1 VGAGT
6 PACSTDNFA
15 IRPTS
20 VTLTAAP
27 AMATPP
33 SATATPVT
41 KAGTAFAL
49 NGAATAGYTGT
60 VTLDSSRLTAQTTTQ
75 DSTVV
80 SGGVIGSFTPASLA
94 VNASPALTG
103 NASYNEVGYLYL
115 AAGAFRDETFTAV
128 DQPGGC
134 LAAGTCDCVTDATSN
149 NNLSTNLVGA
159 RYGCYIGS
167 ESASLGRFIPDHFDT
182 TATGTLACA
191 ATSGTI
197 AVTSG
202 SSTVTGTGT
211 AFLSAI
217 APGNTVQIGGVE
229 YLVSSVPSATS
240 LTLST
245 AYTGPTASGLT
256 VVACPVGAMVYSGQ
270 AFSAQVTA
278 RNLAGTTTQNYT
290 GTFAK
295 AVALSAAAS
304 RGAAIAATAPGGS
317 MAGSA
322 AATTFTNGTNAASL
336 AAPLFTFATAPTIPT
351 SVFVRASDPD
361 SVTSLRT
368 PATASVEGGVKV
380 VSGRIKI
387 PNAYG
392 SERLALPMTATVQ
405 YYNAGANWVTS
416 ATDSVSAFN
425 TNLVGAGGNV
435 VASIVNGL
443 GSGVAVVSPGTAAV
457 VNGVRA
463 FTLAAPMVSGNANI
477 SLNAPIY
484 LPSTTGRATFGIFR
498 SPLIYRRENY

>member
-1 VGAGT
+1 
-6 PACSTDNFA
+6 
-15 IRPTS
+15 
-20 VTLTAAP
+20 
-27 AMATPP
+27 
-33 SATATPVT
+33 
-41 KAGTAFAL
+41 
-49 NGAATAGYTGT
+49 
-60 VTLDSSRLTAQTTTQ
+60 
-75 DSTVV
+75 
-80 SGGVIGSFTPASLA
+80 
-94 VNASPALTG
+94 
-103 NASYNEVGYLYL
+103 VGYLYL

-149 NNLSTNLVGA
+149 NNLSTNLVGSTG

-167 ESASLGRFIPDHFDT
+167 TSASLGRFIPDHFDT

-191 ATSGTI
+191 ATTGTI

-202 SSTVTGTGT
+202 SSSVTGTGT

-229 YLVSSVPSATS
+229 YLVSAVPSATL

-245 AYTGPTASGLT
+245 AYAGASASGLT
-256 VVACPVGAMVYSGQ
+256 VVACPAGAMVYSGQ
-270 AFSAQVTA
+270 AFSAQVSA
-278 RNLAGTTTQNYT
+278 KNLAGTTTKNYM
-290 GTFAK
+290 GKFAK

-304 RGAAIAATAPGGS
+304 RGGAAIAATAPGGT

-322 AATTFTNGTNAASL
+322 AASTFTNGTNATSL

-351 SVFVRASDPD
+351 SVFVRAMDTD
-361 SVTSLRT
+361 SVTSLRS
-368 PATASVEGGVKV
+368 PATDSVEGGVKV

-405 YYNAGANWVTS
+405 YYNAGSNWVTS

-425 TNLVGAGGNV
+425 SNLTGAGGNV
-435 VASIVNGL
+435 VATVVSGL
-443 GSGVAVVSPGTAAV
+443 GSGVAVLSPGTAAV
-457 VNGVRA
+457 VAGVRT
-463 FTLAAPMVSGNANI
+463 FSLVAPMVSGNVNI